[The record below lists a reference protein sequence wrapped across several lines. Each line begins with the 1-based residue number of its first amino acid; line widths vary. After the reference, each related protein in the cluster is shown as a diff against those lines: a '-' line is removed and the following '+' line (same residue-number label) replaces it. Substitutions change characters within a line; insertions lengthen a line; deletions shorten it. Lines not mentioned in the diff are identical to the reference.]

1 MLKVEGRTTVSEFV
15 GDRIVYR
22 TLAPADPRLPA
33 LAEFGAEVGL
43 QTGLIPRKNDPEYAR
58 AIVYLLK
65 AARRL
70 DAPGAQLQRLIYLG
84 DTRLADGTA
93 FDNLCR
99 AGGWPGAAFIG
110 SENGRPPNVEL
121 SALSEESHLYQANR
135 WAALANPEMA
145 GKEQVTFERFCELL
159 GLRIDEGTAVVLD
172 LDKTA
177 VGARGRN
184 AHPIDQARV
193 QAVRE
198 TVADLLGTAFDPQA
212 FQAAYDRLNQ
222 PEFHPF
228 TADNQD
234 YLAYICLIL
243 GSGLYKLNSVVANV
257 RAGQLIS
264 FEEFIEGVAMRREKL
279 APQLRPI
286 HDQIYTNVR
295 AGDPTPFKEFRRNE
309 YLATVRRMGRPEEE
323 VPISERV
330 EKEILITAEVRNLA
344 LKWGGQGALVF
355 ALSDKPDEASTP
367 TPELAAQGCQPIH
380 RIETHAV
387 GE

>member
-99 AGGWPGAAFIG
+99 AGGWPGTAFIG

-135 WAALANPEMA
+135 WAALANPEAA
-145 GKEQVTFERFCELL
+145 GKEKVTFEHFCELI
-159 GLRIDEGTAVVLD
+159 GMRIDEGTAVVLD

-177 VGARGRN
+177 IGARGRN

-193 QAVRE
+193 QAVRD

-286 HDQIYTNVR
+286 HDQIYANVR

-309 YLATVRRMGRPEEE
+309 YLATVRRMGRLEEE
-323 VPISERV
+323 IPISERV

-344 LKWGGQGALVF
+344 LKWGRQGALVF

-367 TPELAAQGCQPIH
+367 TPELAAQGHQPIH